1 MIYIKPGVSVARLK
15 PQMNLAL
22 LIAGSIFAEQQ
33 MDMWI
38 TSGDDGSH
46 SAKSLH
52 WLGCAVD
59 LRTRHL
65 PVTDKTRI
73 VMLLKRALADAYDV
87 VLEPTHIHLEWDP
100 CK

>member
-1 MIYIKPGVSVARLK
+1 
-15 PQMNLAL
+15 MNLAL

-65 PVTDKTRI
+65 PDTVITRI
-73 VMLLKRALADAYDV
+73 VTLLKLALSDAYDV
-87 VLEPTHIHLEWDP
+87 VLESTHIHIEWDP
-100 CK
+100 GK